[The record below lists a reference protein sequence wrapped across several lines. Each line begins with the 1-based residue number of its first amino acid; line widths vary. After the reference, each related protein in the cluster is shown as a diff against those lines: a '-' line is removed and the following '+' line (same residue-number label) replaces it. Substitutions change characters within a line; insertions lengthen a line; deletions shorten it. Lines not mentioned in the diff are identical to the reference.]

1 MTARKPVT
9 LASLLA
15 VVVLFC
21 GLGTAV
27 GFESADE
34 IPKSQSPNRS
44 LTLCIVAGDLCGLWK
59 LDLMPLSGSIPFDHK
74 TPLAKLAL
82 SKTVSQLIGG
92 SHTTTIL
99 WKQDSTGVA
108 VSFSDKLRSAIFAC
122 VTVKGGGFK
131 WIDLGVAEG
140 PNLGMLGRE
149 RSDFTRIEDTPMRWK
164 NADAWSP
171 DMVWVRSRFWDK
183 KGERYTVQ
191 QEFSISPTGE
201 IGHK

>member
-1 MTARKPVT
+1 MSARDSAT
-9 LASLLA
+9 FASLL

-21 GLGTAV
+21 GPRTAA

-44 LTLCIVAGDLCGLWK
+44 LTLCIVAGDPYGLWK
-59 LDLMPLSGSIPFDHK
+59 LDLMPAGGKTPFDRK
-74 TPLAKLAL
+74 TPVAKLAL

-99 WKQDSTGVA
+99 WNQDSTGVA
-108 VSFSDKLRSAIFAC
+108 VSFSDKLRSDIFAC

-131 WIDLGVAEG
+131 WIDMGVSEG
-140 PNLGMLGRE
+140 PNLGILGRD
-149 RSDFTRIEDTPMRWK
+149 RSDFIRIEDTPMRWR

-171 DMVWVRSRFWDK
+171 RMLWVRSRFWDK
-183 KGERYTVQ
+183 KGQRYTVE

-201 IGHK
+201 IGSK